1 VVALLFHLEDIAFK
15 ENRFPNA
22 NGHEAAH
29 DPRSAD
35 HGMVAVEL
43 AFIRIRDLTTWKI
56 ECLEQFMK

>member
-1 VVALLFHLEDIAFK
+1 MVSLLFYLEAIAFK

-22 NGHEAAH
+22 NGHEAVH

-35 HGMVAVEL
+35 HEMVEVEL
-43 AFIRIRDLTTWKI
+43 AFIRIQDLTTLKM